1 MPRQT
6 FATREFFVET
16 CEAAAREAVIALPYF
31 FNRLRFMAE
40 NEKLFCIT
48 FLYEPQVQQQPV
60 HIAISLLPLNESHT
74 KITVH
79 GSYTNGSAFSKDP
92 YITTAVANVE
102 AALRCAISG
111 DNAPFE
117 PIVPKKKI
125 AQRCLHVKHAT
136 AGMLNN
142 AFKGRKFFR
151 PSHS

>member
-16 CEAAAREAVIALPYF
+16 CEAAAHDAVIALPYF

-48 FLYEPQVQQQPV
+48 FLYEPQEQQQPV

-79 GSYTNGSAFSKDP
+79 GSYTTGAAFSKDL
-92 YITTAVANVE
+92 YITSAIANVE

-111 DNAPFE
+111 ANAPFE
-117 PIVPKKKI
+117 PAVPKKKLTH
-125 AQRCLHVKHAT
+125 RYLHVKHAT